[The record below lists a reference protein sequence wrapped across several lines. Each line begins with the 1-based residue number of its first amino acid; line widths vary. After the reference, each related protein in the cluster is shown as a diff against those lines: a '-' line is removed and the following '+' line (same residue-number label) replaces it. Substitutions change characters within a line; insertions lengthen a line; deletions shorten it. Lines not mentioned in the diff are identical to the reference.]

1 MSLPTQR
8 RPTAPERTRSGWPR
22 DFWDPFGEFTQLWN
36 RMGQLFEPMATQ
48 GGAWVPAVEA
58 EETDDAYMVRAEL
71 PGMRR
76 EDIDIELG
84 TGELRITGEIKE
96 ETKGSALRRRH
107 GRFAWRASLPADAD
121 AEKAEARLA
130 DGVLTVRI
138 PKSSQSRPRKI
149 EVSG

>member
-8 RPTAPERTRSGWPR
+8 RPAAPERMRSGGPR

-58 EETDDAYMVRAEL
+58 EETDDAYLVRAEL
-71 PGMRR
+71 PGIRR
-76 EDIDIELG
+76 EDVDIELG
-84 TGELRITGEIKE
+84 SGELRISGEIKDE
-96 ETKGSALRRRH
+96 NRGSAMHRRQ
-107 GRFAWRASLPADAD
+107 GRFAYRGSLPADAD
-121 AEKAEARLA
+121 PERAEAHMA

-138 PKSSQSRPRKI
+138 PKSSQARPRKI
-149 EVSG
+149 EVS